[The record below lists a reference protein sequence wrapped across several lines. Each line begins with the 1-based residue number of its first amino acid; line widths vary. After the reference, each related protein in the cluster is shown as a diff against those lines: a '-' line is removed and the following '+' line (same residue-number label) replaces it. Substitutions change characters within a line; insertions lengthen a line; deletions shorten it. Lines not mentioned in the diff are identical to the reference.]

1 MSYTVLPFGATSA
14 SQKRENYPLL
24 LSDIVRDCTDA
35 IDSLT
40 LFEELVSSQNHENNA
55 AGFKAFDGHVGETA
69 CHIRAG
75 ILLEIYSFY
84 QKGPHTEVEHPRKD
98 SQISSYIER
107 LEVTRKNAQTICSK
121 LTSENTC
128 PSRLGFG
135 SKFDAMDKIITSLGW
150 IEPGDHP
157 ASNDSE
163 VPEWDVENHHIVI
176 RYLIGMFILGKYRQ
190 CCKSPT
196 QSIVIRLQPKDAA
209 AYASRLIS
217 AFWDQKN
224 SLYKTTGSNRLD
236 VRFKNLQKWISAISC
251 SWVRIWAARLS
262 FSEVAQRLVDN
273 SIKKSPKGHLVI
285 AAYVGF
291 LVCRRAWAAN
301 NWPVLLVDRHFCS
314 EGYHLNAYIATLQGS
329 RTQQDL
335 GHHII
340 PELHWELT
348 PVTFDELQDAT
359 LRNVPMICILGNSIH
374 GPHEEYIARISDGP
388 PEGSS
393 KPPEPPPTHGSCAEN
408 TEHQKIFIGMDHDR
422 LSQAILADHRAYP
435 FPLSSPTSG
444 DDDGLYLLDI
454 IRSTLPND
462 LIDKYFLRSR
472 SEVNNIGGGTKD
484 MGTFRWEHIFAEHP
498 GRLADMLQSGMAT
511 GLFA

>member
-1 MSYTVLPFGATSA
+1 MAYTVLPFGATSA

-40 LFEELVSSQNHENNA
+40 LFDELLSSQKHENDT

-69 CHIRAG
+69 CH
-75 ILLEIYSFY
+75 
-84 QKGPHTEVEHPRKD
+84 
-98 SQISSYIER
+98 
-107 LEVTRKNAQTICSK
+107 NAQAICLK
-121 LTSENTC
+121 LTSDNTC

-135 SKFDAMDKIITSLGW
+135 SKFDAMDKIISSLGW
-150 IEPGDHP
+150 TEPEYHP
-157 ASNDSE
+157 PSNDSQI
-163 VPEWDVENHHIVI
+163 PEWDVENQHVVI
-176 RYLIGMFILGKYRQ
+176 RYLIAMFILGKYRQ
-190 CCKSPT
+190 SCKSPT
-196 QSIVIRLQPKDAA
+196 QNTVIRLQPKDAA
-209 AYASRLIS
+209 AYASQLIS
-217 AFWDQKN
+217 SFWDQKN
-224 SLYKTTGSNRLD
+224 SLYKATGSNRLD
-236 VRFKNLQKWISAISC
+236 VRFKSLQKWISALSC
-251 SWVRIWAARLS
+251 SWVRIWAAKLS
-262 FSEVAQRLVDN
+262 FSEVAQRLVEN

-301 NWPVLLVDRHFCS
+301 NWPMLLVDRHFCS
-314 EGYHLNAYIATLQGS
+314 EGYHLNAHIATLQGP
-329 RTQQDL
+329 RTPQDL

-340 PELHWELT
+340 PQLHWELT
-348 PVTFDELQDAT
+348 PVTFDELQKST
-359 LRNVPMICILGNSIH
+359 LTHVPMICILGNSIH

-388 PEGSS
+388 PESS
-393 KPPEPPPTHGSCAEN
+393 STSPAPPHTHGSCAEN
-408 TEHQKIFIGMDHDR
+408 KEHEETFIGMDHDR

-462 LIDKYFLRSR
+462 LVDRYFLKSR
-472 SEVNNIGGGTKD
+472 SEVDNIGGGRKD
-484 MGTFRWEHIFAEHP
+484 MGTFRWEHIFAETP
-498 GRLADMLQSGMAT
+498 GRLAEMLQGSMAT